1 MDTDVV
7 EGLLAAKQSLIDYA
21 LGTAFA
27 PAGSVLAKLDFLGL
41 WVDEAA
47 VGVWELVGWCGFMID
62 RLYLKPCAK
71 YQ

>member
-1 MDTDVV
+1 MNTDVV

-47 VGVWELVGWCGFMID
+47 VGVWKFVSWSRFVVN
-62 RLYLKPCAK
+62 RLYLEPCAK